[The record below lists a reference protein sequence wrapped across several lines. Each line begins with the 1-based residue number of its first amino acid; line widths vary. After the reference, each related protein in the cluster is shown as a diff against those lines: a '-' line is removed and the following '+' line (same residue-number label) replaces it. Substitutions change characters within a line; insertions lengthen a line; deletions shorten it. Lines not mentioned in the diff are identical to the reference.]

1 MGYIGVIAQ
10 AAPPDDGIA
19 TSAVIAIVSVLVF
32 VAVVLGAL
40 LYRAR
45 RTRTTTPGSDPSSR
59 TMSVPPLATQSS
71 PPASSLDRAGTA
83 MRPASSVQARPPDER
98 TPVGVFISYR
108 RDDAPHLAGRLS
120 DRMREQF
127 GPARIFMDVD
137 SIEPG
142 LDFGEVI
149 SEAVENCRVMLVIIG
164 PKWMLS
170 TETGGRRLDS
180 PDDYVRIEIEQ
191 ALKRGVR
198 VIPVLV
204 DGAVMPQSPD
214 LPEPIK
220 GLARRNAVEVTHRAF
235 STDADRLVELT
246 ERLLSTTDSSQ

>member
-1 MGYIGVIAQ
+1 
-10 AAPPDDGIA
+10 
-19 TSAVIAIVSVLVF
+19 
-32 VAVVLGAL
+32 
-40 LYRAR
+40 
-45 RTRTTTPGSDPSSR
+45 
-59 TMSVPPLATQSS
+59 
-71 PPASSLDRAGTA
+71 
-83 MRPASSVQARPPDER
+83 
-98 TPVGVFISYR
+98 
-108 RDDAPHLAGRLS
+108 
-120 DRMREQF
+120 
-127 GPARIFMDVD
+127 MDVD

-220 GLARRNAVEVTHRAF
+220 GLARRNAVEVAHRAF